1 MRGIDHD
8 CYCISKTHSHFFGI
22 FLTHENRRKSIFS
35 VKKGKWNPGK
45 CALTAHTLL
54 KAYADMY
61 PLMQKY

>member
-1 MRGIDHD
+1 MRGIEHD

-22 FLTHENRRKSIFS
+22 FLTHDNRRKSIFS

-45 CALTAHTLL
+45 SALTAHTLL